1 MRNDIG
7 HKHRQPLIGH
17 LNVPFLHQKST
28 FNHLLATWTCFSG
41 EEKAFTRNLWIT
53 KWDMT
58 VIKTREPFDRFNW
71 NNRTWQSINT
81 NIIFCFTYQPY
92 FEQRY
97 HDQFKCK
104 AGIPWSLDWW
114 RTRFTQGHEIVVQCA
129 QGSSRAPLDKRSL
142 FGFNLIHERTKKKWV
157 KCLIWNSRVDAYCG
171 SLLEQPRMCIGEV
184 VSRSIW
190 KHPPHCNFW

>member
-1 MRNDIG
+1 MTLLVPIAKV
-7 HKHRQPLIGH
+7 KHHFHSPE
-17 LNVPFLHQKST
+17 VPQISGMTLGTSID
-28 FNHLLATWTCFSG
+28 NHLLATWTCFSG

-71 NNRTWQSINT
+71 NNRTWQRINT

-129 QGSSRAPLDKRSL
+129 QGSSRAPLDKKSL
-142 FGFNLIHERTKKKWV
+142 FGFNFIKELKNMSQVFGLK
-157 KCLIWNSRVDAYCG
+157 
-171 SLLEQPRMCIGEV
+171 
-184 VSRSIW
+184 
-190 KHPPHCNFW
+190 